1 MRNYEDRQT
10 DWNKKQDEKAD
21 EEQQRAVKVGVVR
34 GKATRDIKQTDDV
47 SVKIDHVETL
57 KFKPAVE
64 VKKGDSIR
72 ITIEKV

>member
-1 MRNYEDRQT
+1 MRNYDDRQA
-10 DWNKKQDEKAD
+10 DWNKKQDDKAA
-21 EEQQRAVKVGVVR
+21 EEQQRAVKLGVVR

-47 SVKIDHVETL
+47 TVKIDHVETL
-57 KFKPAVE
+57 KFKPSVE

>member
-34 GKATRDIKQTDDV
+34 GKATGDIKQTDDV
-47 SVKIDHVETL
+47 SVKIDH
-57 KFKPAVE
+57 
-64 VKKGDSIR
+64 S
-72 ITIEKV
+72 

>member
-34 GKATRDIKQTDDV
+34 GEATRDIKQTDDV
-47 SVKIDHVETL
+47 SVKIDDVETL
-57 KFKPAVE
+57 KFKPSVE
-64 VKKGDSIR
+64 VKKGDYIR